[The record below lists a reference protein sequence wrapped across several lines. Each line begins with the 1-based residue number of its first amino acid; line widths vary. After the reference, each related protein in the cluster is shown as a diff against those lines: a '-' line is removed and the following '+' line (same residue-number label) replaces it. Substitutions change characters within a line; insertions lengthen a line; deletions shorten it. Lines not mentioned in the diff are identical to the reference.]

1 MKTGPTVSPDPELKT
16 YVTIHLPTVL
26 STFFESSH
34 VTVQLKTTV
43 RGGGREGGREGGGE
57 GGRGGGGEGGRGG
70 GREGG
75 GRGGGREVREVREG
89 ERGGRGGMKGN
100 KLDCLNA

>member
-34 VTVQLKTTV
+34 VTVQLKSTV
-43 RGGGREGGREGGGE
+43 RR
-57 GGRGGGGEGGRGG
+57 GRGGGGEGGREG
-70 GREGG
+70 GG
-75 GRGGGREVREVREG
+75 GRGGGREVKEGGRQVRERG
-89 ERGGRGGMKGN
+89 EGGR
-100 KLDCLNA
+100 